1 MKSEMSLKVVA
12 VVSVF
17 CFWGIARADDSAVRQ
32 AGIAEMPVA
41 ELEAAEESTQ
51 ADVMVEKNPPAA
63 ESAQA
68 DAEVTP
74 GKTSV
79 EQSPPAGMPAQN
91 ALAFADHL
99 FLDGDYYRAITEYRR
114 FLFTVRGRAPEAPR
128 AAMAIGEALMRG
140 EKWDAAGRQYD
151 GIATRTQQIALRQQ
165 ALFAAGRA
173 YLLDAR
179 PEMAKPRFRLLV
191 DEETVAPALSQDA
204 AWLLAWG
211 HFDAGELEEAYEVFV
226 RIAQSEGV
234 HAKNAQGVAQAL
246 LDKDKLDQKDPMLAG
261 LLSIVP
267 GLGHF
272 YLGRWGVGLTSLTWN
287 GVFLFAMTHAWL
299 TGQWGLALVLTVF
312 ELGWY
317 TGGIFG
323 AFAGAMRHNRDAI
336 RNWRDDILLQY
347 GASRELPP
355 THVFEDRTEK
365 ALPGTWFRIGTSF

>member
-1 MKSEMSLKVVA
+1 MKSDLYTRFVIIVSLL
-12 VVSVF
+12 
-17 CFWGIARADDSAVRQ
+17 CFGGAALADEGNADST
-32 AGIAEMPVA
+32 AERP
-41 ELEAAEESTQ
+41 EAEEESVKVESTTP
-51 ADVMVEKNPPAA
+51 ADRNVVVENAPK
-63 ESAQA
+63 E
-68 DAEVTP
+68 EP
-74 GKTSV
+74 G
-79 EQSPPAGMPAQN
+79 ERE
-91 ALAFADHL
+91 LAFADHL

-114 FLFTVRGRAPEAPR
+114 FLFAVRGRAPDAPR

-151 GIATRTQQIALRQQ
+151 GIATRTQQVSLRQQ

-173 YLLDAR
+173 YLMDAR

-191 DEETVAPALSQDA
+191 EESTTPNALSHDA
-204 AWLLAWG
+204 SWFLAWG
-211 HFDAGELEEAYEVFV
+211 HFDAGELEDAYEVFL
-226 RIAQSEGV
+226 RIAQSDGA
-234 HAKNAQGVAQAL
+234 HAKDAQGVVSAL

-261 LLSIVP
+261 ILSIVP

-299 TGQWGLALVLTVF
+299 TGQWGLALVLSVF

-323 AFAGAMRHNRDAI
+323 AVSGAMRHNRDVI

-347 GASRELPP
+347 GASRELPAA
-355 THVFEDRTEK
+355 HVFEDRLDQ
-365 ALPGTWFRIGTSF
+365 APPGTWFRIGSSF

>member
-1 MKSEMSLKVVA
+1 MKAHLLSKVAIFLLVWVTTSTA
-12 VVSVF
+12 F
-17 CFWGIARADDSAVRQ
+17 ADDNIETEAVHHASERE
-32 AGIAEMPVA
+32 ALPDPSRDPHA
-41 ELEAAEESTQ
+41 ELSEPEQATPATRAHAEHHPTGDDEIEKRTQ
-51 ADVMVEKNPPAA
+51 ARND
-63 ESAQA
+63 
-68 DAEVTP
+68 
-74 GKTSV
+74 
-79 EQSPPAGMPAQN
+79 
-91 ALAFADHL
+91 LAFADHL

-114 FLFTVRGRAPEAPR
+114 FLFAVRGQDENAPR

-151 GIATRTQQIALRQQ
+151 GIATRTQRLDLRQQ

-191 DEETVAPALSQDA
+191 ESDDTPSELARDA
-204 AWLLAWG
+204 SWLLAWG
-211 HFDAGELEEAYEVFV
+211 HFDAGEFEEAYELF
-226 RIAQSEGV
+226 RRMAQSDGAN
-234 HAKNAQGVAQAL
+234 AKDAQGVADAL
-246 LDKDKLDQKDPMLAG
+246 LEKNQLDQKDPVLAG

-287 GVFLFAMTHAWL
+287 GIFLYAMTHAFL
-299 TGQWGLALVLTVF
+299 TQQWGLALVLAVF

-323 AFAGAMRHNRDAI
+323 AVAGAMRHNRDAV

-347 GASRELPP
+347 GKSRELPDA
-355 THVFEDRTEK
+355 HLFHQRTPP
-365 ALPGTWFRIGTSF
+365 APPGTWLRVGTSF